1 MEDYMAKYFSH
12 EIRKDNIFQMLKQV
26 NIGNS
31 VLGIASTEEV
41 NQIIQTFLENNKDY
55 INVIVTESA
64 SAISVSIFFFF
75 WISTYCTNLSPVVE
89 RRN

>member
-1 MEDYMAKYFSH
+1 MAKYFSH

-55 INVIVTESA
+55 INVIVTESV

-75 WISTYCTNLSPVVE
+75 FFFELAHIAPIFLQ
-89 RRN
+89 

>member
-55 INVIVTESA
+55 INVIVTESV
-64 SAISVSIFFFF
+64 SAISVSIFFFL
-75 WISTYCTNLSPVVE
+75 ISTYCTNLSPVVE